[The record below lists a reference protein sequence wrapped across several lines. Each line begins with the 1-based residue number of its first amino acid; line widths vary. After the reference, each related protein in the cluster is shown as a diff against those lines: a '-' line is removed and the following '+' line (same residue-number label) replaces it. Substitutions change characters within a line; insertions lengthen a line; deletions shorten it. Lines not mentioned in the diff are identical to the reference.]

1 MSSSNQDVAAYT
13 TSITGAYCNFAALAL
28 LLYETHLTFDRE
40 VRHIWQRKVSAAT
53 WIFLLNRYLVITL
66 YAVNIPSTFTVAAG
80 ERYNRL

>member
-1 MSSSNQDVAAYT
+1 MRPRLFS
-13 TSITGAYCNFAALAL
+13 FHFRFPAL

-66 YAVNIPSTFTVAAG
+66 YAVNMPSTFTVSDSV
-80 ERYNRL
+80 RLSFLRRL